1 MPFEFWKYHGLG
13 NDFILVD
20 SKYVEPHYRATEK
33 VIAICDRNRGIGADG
48 ILWLEPSEKADFR
61 MIITNSDGSRPEMC
75 GNGLRCFAR
84 FLHDQGY
91 TAELSFSV
99 ETDRGVLQCELER
112 DDNGA
117 ITHARVEMGAPML
130 NRADLPMQGEGT
142 CIEQSFEVAGESLT
156 ITGVSMGNPH
166 AILFDVPKDK
176 QASLGPLLESH
187 ELFPQRTNVEFV
199 DVVDSTHLN
208 VDVFER
214 GCGWTQACGTGA
226 CATVVAAIKTERI
239 PHEGEVFVKLPGGTL
254 GITVL
259 SDFSNI
265 FMSGPAVPVF
275 CGTWTDI

>member
-1 MPFEFWKYHGLG
+1 MSFEFWKYHGLG
-13 NDFILVD
+13 NDFVLVD
-20 SKYVEPHYRATEK
+20 GKDVEPHYRNDEQ
-33 VIAICDRNRGIGADG
+33 VIAICDRHLGIGADG

-84 FLHDQGY
+84 FLYDQGY
-91 TAELSFSV
+91 TSELSFSV

-112 DDNGA
+112 DGTGA
-117 ITHARVEMGAPML
+117 VANARVEMGAPML
-130 NRADLPMQGEGT
+130 NREDLPMVGEGT
-142 CIEQSFEVAGESLT
+142 CIEQSFSIAGESLS

-166 AILFDVPKDK
+166 AILFDIPKDK
-176 QASLGPLLESH
+176 QGSLGPLLETH
-187 ELFPQRTNVEFV
+187 ELFPDRTNVEFV
-199 DVVDSTHLN
+199 DVVDNQHLN

-226 CATVVAAIKTERI
+226 CASVVAAIKTERI

-254 GITVL
+254 GVTVL
-259 SDFSNI
+259 PDFSNI

-275 CGTWTDI
+275 CGTWTS